1 MQILSVSTFATGQH
15 RIRCSGFESSG
26 YHKETWSRLA
36 MTLSA
41 LFCNKYSIY
50 WERGYQVTKDKNDT
64 EMQGQSTVFGVLRSA
79 KQSSNCA
86 DEGTAAFPSD
96 ASVSSNAE
104 STF

>member
-41 LFCNKYSIY
+41 LFCNKYFIY
-50 WERGYQVTKDKNDT
+50 WELGYQVAKDKNDT
-64 EMQGQSTVFGVLRSA
+64 EMQGQSRVFIGLQLA
-79 KQSSNCA
+79 KQSSDCA
-86 DEGTAAFPSD
+86 EEGDSCFRK
-96 ASVSSNAE
+96 
-104 STF
+104 